1 MKIFTKR
8 ILALSICSALVGASV
23 QAATYEVTEIN
34 TIDTHTNTVFIDEN
48 SSGEAVLIG
57 SGVKDFSV
65 QYQYLSSTNYS
76 NIIAHSERS
85 APNFLNFDEIKS
97 GDNET
102 EDDLLRAGT
111 PDDNAFFWVL
121 DFLRESEGSFT
132 TQQVGDLTTFINI
145 NGNSEEV
152 IVFDTDFEGNKTTN
166 TDELTRSTRD
176 VVSGITESGW
186 IFGNASAPA
195 LPEIFDQNTD
205 DEEDDVTYWTREFE
219 TRAFYSV
226 DKGQTILS
234 LVPPESTY
242 GGISVIS
249 SINEDRTALGYA
261 STSISERAFNAI
273 NTASESCSSSEQLVI
288 RPVIVCINSI
298 LTANRLTLNNL
309 YSIQAI
315 KWEID
320 LAGEIVSEELLGNLI
335 TPHVDDTRG
344 VSSFAQAA
352 NDKGTVVGYADGWL
366 NENITDP
373 DDDQRRGRQYAV
385 VFKDNRVVELHPER
399 QDHSSSRAN
408 DINTNNIAV
417 GYVSNGL
424 RNSFYHIDTS
434 DIDNMEITFPK
445 GFFTGSESN
454 AKSINDNNLIVGNGD
469 IETHVGGS
477 ARRTHG
483 FLYDIANETFTNLN
497 DFLPCDSPYTIIDAN
512 SINNSNEILATAII
526 QVEVTDS
533 DGNKVLD
540 DNGNPTVDEI
550 AQAVR
555 MSPISGEIEQCEVVE
570 EKIERQGA
578 SIGLLMPFVLLL
590 VGFRR
595 KFLSL

>member
-48 SSGEAVLIG
+48 IHGEKVLLG
-57 SGVKDFSV
+57 SGVKEFSV
-65 QYQYLSSTNYS
+65 QYEFF
-76 NIIAHSERS
+76 SEADYDAMVS
-85 APNFLNFDEIKS
+85 DAANFHENFLTVNDIEDE
-97 GDNET
+97 DA
-102 EDDLLRAGT
+102 LRAGT
-111 PDDNAFFWVL
+111 PNDNDFFWVL
-121 DFLRESEGSFT
+121 RFLQSRVDRFDS
-132 TQQVGDLTTFINI
+132 QQYGDLTALINLT
-145 NGNSEEV
+145 GTTEELV
-152 IVFDTDFEGNKTTN
+152 IFDTVFEG

-176 VVSGITESGW
+176 TVSGITDSGW
-186 IFGNASAPA
+186 VFGSGSAPY
-195 LPEIFDQNTD
+195 LPVEFNNTNGTETETD
-205 DEEDDVTYWTREFE
+205 DVIDNYWLRDFE
-219 TRAFYSV
+219 LRAFYSI
-226 DKGQTILS
+226 DKGETIIP
-234 LVPPESTY
+234 LVPPESTH

-249 SINEDRTALGYA
+249 DMSESGVAIGYA
-261 STSISERAFNAI
+261 STSITQQATDLIDEATDSC
-273 NTASESCSSSEQLVI
+273 NTPEQLATT
-288 RPVIVCINSI
+288 PEIVCIDNI
-298 LTANRLTLNNL
+298 LRPRGLSL
-309 YSIQAI
+309 YSTQAI

-320 LAGEIVSEELLGNLI
+320 QTGEIVSEELLGNLI
-335 TPHVDDTRG
+335 TPHVNDTRG
-344 VSSFAQAA
+344 VSSFAQAV
-352 NDKGTVVGYADGWL
+352 NDNGTVVGYADGWL

-483 FLYDIANETFTNLN
+483 FLYDTANETFTNLN

-578 SIGLLMPFVLLL
+578 SIGLLMPFALLL